1 MPLFDRAERPSP
13 RPRRAGR
20 AVAAAAAGMLV
31 LAGCSDDTP
40 TEMAR
45 LPQERG
51 DIVRLS
57 VGTDDIVPYVTGQII
72 VQFASGTSRAD
83 VEQIVAAQG
92 ATVMEKMLLPD
103 TWLIAVPA
111 GQEKEVVAGLGSA
124 ARVDF
129 AEPDY
134 LTVVVPCETGSCNRP
149 NDSFFGYKWD
159 LHNNGGIRNSSGTL
173 LSATGA
179 VDADID
185 WLEAF
190 EFLGSGFAG
199 SATIAIVDTGIQNN
213 HQDLA
218 GRVILERN
226 FATGYPDTLVSDRDG
241 HGSHVAGIAAARGN
255 NGVGVTGVAYGA
267 NIRLINA
274 KGCDLY
280 LFPNNVIQTSCPN
293 SSTSNAIVWATDN
306 GADVINLS
314 LGGAPNATVG
324 SAAQQ
329 AALQYARANN
339 VLPFC
344 STGNDNY
351 PGISFP
357 ARFPECVAVGA
368 TDWND
373 TRASYSN
380 YSADIELSA
389 PGGDG
394 ESLPNGYS
402 LILSVDGDAAE
413 TVTNSYAWLAGTSMA
428 TPQVTGLAALLIAN
442 GMTNADSVL
451 ARLKS
456 TADDL
461 GSPGFD
467 NQFGHGR
474 INAYQAVTGWRL
486 AAMDVQ
492 PATISLANSPSVS
505 VVLYSKQGFDAAA
518 VNVANVRMMVDSSA
532 VGAPVA
538 MRGTSYQSSA
548 TRDYNGDGRLD
559 RVLTFTTGS
568 LKAVGLTTST
578 SRLVLQDKTS
588 ASKWEARDESLPAF
602 VP

>member
-1 MPLFDRAERPSP
+1 MPFFNRPSAPP
-13 RPRRAGR
+13 RTRPLTRAGR
-20 AVAAAAAGMLV
+20 VAAAGMLV
-31 LAGCSDDTP
+31 LAGCSDDSP

-45 LPQERG
+45 LPQDRG
-51 DIVRLS
+51 SLVRLS
-57 VGTDDIVPYVTGQII
+57 VGTDDILPYVAGQII
-72 VQFASGTSRAD
+72 VQFAPGTSQAA

-92 ATVMEKMLLPD
+92 ATVMEQMLLPD

-134 LTVVVPCETGSCNRP
+134 LNAIVPCETGSCNTP
-149 NDSFFGYKWD
+149 NDGFFGYKWD
-159 LHNNGGIRNSSGTL
+159 LHNKGSITNSAGTVLSG
-173 LSATGA
+173 SGV

-190 EFLGSGFAG
+190 QFLGSGFAG
-199 SATIAIVDTGIQNN
+199 SAKIAIVDTGIQNN
-213 HQDLA
+213 HQELV

-226 FATGYPDTLVSDRDG
+226 FATGYADTLVSDRDG

-274 KGCDLY
+274 KACDLY
-280 LFPNNVIQTSCPN
+280 LFPGNVVQTSCPN
-293 SSTSNAIVWATDN
+293 SSTANAIVWATDN
-306 GADVINLS
+306 GANVINLS

-329 AALQYARANN
+329 AALQYARAHN

-351 PGISFP
+351 PGIGFP

-380 YSADIELSA
+380 YSPDIELSA

-413 TVTNSYAWLAGTSMA
+413 VVTNSYAWLAGTSMA
-428 TPQVTGLAALLIAN
+428 APQVTGLAALLIAN

-451 ARLKS
+451 ARLKN

-461 GSPGFD
+461 GTPGFD
-467 NQFGHGR
+467 NEFGFGR

-486 AAMDVQ
+486 ATMDVQ
-492 PATISLANSPSVS
+492 PATISLANSPAVN
-505 VVLYSKQGFDAAA
+505 VVLYSKQGFDATAI
-518 VNVANVRMMVDSSA
+518 NVANTRMVVDSSTA
-532 VGAPVA
+532 GVPVA
-538 MRGTSYQSSA
+538 MRGTAYQ
-548 TRDYNGDGRLD
+548 TTVKDYNSDGRMD
-559 RVLTFTTGS
+559 RLLTFTTAS
-568 LKAVGLTTST
+568 LKAAGLSTTTS
-578 SRLVLQDKTS
+578 SLVLQDKIS
-588 ASKWEARDESLPAF
+588 ASKWEARDASLPTI

>member
-1 MPLFDRAERPSP
+1 MPLFNRPIAVP
-13 RPRRAGR
+13 LTRAGR
-20 AVAAAAAGMLV
+20 VAAAAGL
-31 LAGCSDDTP
+31 LALAACSDDSP
-40 TEMAR
+40 TDMAR
-45 LPQERG
+45 LPQDPRS
-51 DIVRLS
+51 IVRLS
-57 VGTDDIVPYVTGQII
+57 VGTDDILPYVSGQII
-72 VQFASGTSRAD
+72 VQFAAGTSQAA

-92 ATVMEKMLLPD
+92 ATVMEQMLLPD

-134 LTVVVPCETGSCNRP
+134 LNAIVPCETGSCDTP
-149 NDSFFGYKWD
+149 NDGFFGYKWD
-159 LHNNGGIRNSSGTL
+159 LHNKGSITNSSGTV
-173 LSATGA
+173 LSSSGV

-190 EFLGSGFAG
+190 QYLGSGFAG

-213 HQDLA
+213 HQDLV

-241 HGSHVAGIAAARGN
+241 HGSHVSGIAAARGN
-255 NGVGVTGVAYGA
+255 NGVGVSGVAYGA
-267 NIRLINA
+267 NIKLMNA
-274 KGCDLY
+274 KACDLY
-280 LFPNNVIQTSCPN
+280 LFPGNVVQTSCPN
-293 SSTSNAIVWATDN
+293 SSTANAIVWATDN
-306 GADVINLS
+306 GANVINLS

-329 AALQYARANN
+329 AALQYARAHN

-344 STGNDNY
+344 STGNDNFA
-351 PGISFP
+351 GISFP

-380 YSADIELSA
+380 YSPDIELSA

-413 TVTNSYAWLAGTSMA
+413 VVTNSYAWLAGTSMA
-428 TPQVTGLAALLIAN
+428 TPQVTGLAALLIAT
-442 GMTNADSVL
+442 GVTNVDSVL
-451 ARLKS
+451 ARLKN

-461 GSPGFD
+461 GTPGFD
-467 NQFGHGR
+467 NEFGFGK

-486 AAMDVQ
+486 ATMDVQ
-492 PATISLANSPSVS
+492 PATISLANSPAVN

-518 VNVANVRMMVDSSA
+518 INVANTRLVVNGSGSG
-532 VGAPVA
+532 VPVA
-538 MRGTSYQSSA
+538 MRGTAYQ
-548 TRDYNGDGRLD
+548 TTVKDYNGDGRAD
-559 RVLTFTTGS
+559 RLLTFTTSS
-568 LKAVGLTTST
+568 LTAAGLSTST
-578 SRLVLQDKTS
+578 SSLVLQDKIS
-588 ASKWEARDESLPAF
+588 ASKWEARDASLPSF

>member
-1 MPLFDRAERPSP
+1 MPFLNRRIAPP
-13 RPRRAGR
+13 LTRAGR
-20 AVAAAAAGMLV
+20 VAAAAGMLV
-31 LAGCSDDTP
+31 LAACSDENP

-45 LPQERG
+45 LPQDRG
-51 DIVRLS
+51 SLVRLS
-57 VGTDDIVPYVTGQII
+57 VGTDDILPYVAGQII
-72 VQFASGTSRAD
+72 VQFAPGTAQAA

-134 LTVVVPCETGSCNRP
+134 LNAIVPCETGSCNTP
-149 NDSFFGYKWD
+149 NDGFFGYKWD
-159 LHNNGGIRNSSGTL
+159 LHNKGSITNSAGTVLSG
-173 LSATGA
+173 SGV

-190 EFLGSGFAG
+190 QYLGSGFAG

-213 HQDLA
+213 HQELV

-255 NGVGVTGVAYGA
+255 NGAGVTGVAYGA

-280 LFPNNVIQTSCPN
+280 LFPGNVIQTSCPN
-293 SSTSNAIVWATDN
+293 SSTANAIVWATDN
-306 GADVINLS
+306 GANVINLS

-329 AALQYARANN
+329 AALQYARARN

-344 STGNDNY
+344 STGNDNF
-351 PGISFP
+351 PGIGFP

-413 TVTNSYAWLAGTSMA
+413 VVTNSYAWLAGTSMS

-442 GMTNADSVL
+442 GMTNVDSVL
-451 ARLKS
+451 ARLKN

-461 GSPGFD
+461 GTPGFD
-467 NQFGHGR
+467 NEFGFGK

-486 AAMDVQ
+486 ATMDVQ
-492 PATISLANSPSVS
+492 PATISLASSPAVN
-505 VVLYSKQGFDAAA
+505 VVLYSKLGFDATAI
-518 VNVANVRMMVDSSA
+518 NLANTRLVVDGS
-532 VGAPVA
+532 GAGVPVA
-538 MRGTSYQSSA
+538 MRGTAYQ
-548 TRDYNGDGRLD
+548 TTVKDYNGDGRAD
-559 RVLTFTTGS
+559 RLVTFTTAS
-568 LKAVGLTTST
+568 LKAAGLSTST
-578 SRLVLQDKTS
+578 SSLVLQDKIS
-588 ASKWEARDESLPAF
+588 ASKWEARDASLPSF

>member
-1 MPLFDRAERPSP
+1 MPLFNRPIAP
-13 RPRRAGR
+13 PLTRAGR
-20 AVAAAAAGMLV
+20 VAAAAGMLV
-31 LAGCSDDTP
+31 LAGCSDDSP

-45 LPQERG
+45 LPQDPG
-51 DIVRLS
+51 SIVRLS
-57 VGTDDIVPYVTGQII
+57 VGTDDILPYVSGQII
-72 VQFASGTSRAD
+72 VQFAPGTAQAA

-134 LTVVVPCETGSCNRP
+134 LNAIIPCETGSCNTP
-149 NDSFFGYKWD
+149 NDGFFGYKWD
-159 LHNNGGIRNSSGTL
+159 LHNKGAITNSSGTV
-173 LSATGA
+173 LSSSGM

-190 EFLGSGFAG
+190 QFLGSGFAG
-199 SATIAIVDTGIQNN
+199 TAKIAIVDTGIQNN
-213 HQDLA
+213 HQELV

-255 NGVGVTGVAYGA
+255 NGVGVTGVAYGP
-267 NIRLINA
+267 NIKLINA

-280 LFPNNVIQTSCPN
+280 LFPGNVIQTSCPN
-293 SSTSNAIVWATDN
+293 SSTANAIVWATDN
-306 GADVINLS
+306 GANVINLS

-329 AALQYARANN
+329 AALQYARARN

-344 STGNDNY
+344 STGNDNF
-351 PGISFP
+351 PGIGFP

-380 YSADIELSA
+380 YSADIELVA

-413 TVTNSYAWLAGTSMA
+413 VVTNSYAWLAGTSMA

-442 GMTNADSVL
+442 GMTNVDSVL
-451 ARLKS
+451 ARIKS

-467 NQFGHGR
+467 NEFGFGK

-486 AAMDVQ
+486 ATMDVQ
-492 PATISLANSPSVS
+492 PATISLANSPAVT
-505 VVLYSKQGFDAAA
+505 VVLYSKQGFDATAI
-518 VNVANVRMMVDSSA
+518 NVANTRMVVDSSTA
-532 VGAPVA
+532 GVPVA
-538 MRGTSYQSSA
+538 MRGTAYQ
-548 TRDYNGDGRLD
+548 TTVKDYNADGRMD
-559 RVLTFTTGS
+559 RLLTFTTAS
-568 LKAVGLTTST
+568 LRAAGLSTST
-578 SRLVLQDKTS
+578 SSLVLQDKIS
-588 ASKWEARDESLPAF
+588 ASKWEARDASLPSF

>member
-1 MPLFDRAERPSP
+1 MPLFNRPIAP
-13 RPRRAGR
+13 PLTRAGR
-20 AVAAAAAGMLV
+20 VAAAAGL
-31 LAGCSDDTP
+31 LALAACSDDSP

-45 LPQERG
+45 LPQDPRS
-51 DIVRLS
+51 IVRLS
-57 VGTDDIVPYVTGQII
+57 VGTDDILPYVSGQII
-72 VQFASGTSRAD
+72 VQFAAGTSQAA

-92 ATVMEKMLLPD
+92 ATVMEQMLLPD

-134 LTVVVPCETGSCNRP
+134 LNAIVPCETGSCDTP
-149 NDSFFGYKWD
+149 NDGFFGYKWD
-159 LHNNGGIRNSSGTL
+159 LHNKGSITNSSGTV
-173 LSATGA
+173 LSSSGV

-185 WLEAF
+185 WLEAYQY
-190 EFLGSGFAG
+190 LGSGFAG

-213 HQDLA
+213 HQELV

-267 NIRLINA
+267 NIKLINA

-280 LFPNNVIQTSCPN
+280 LFPGNVIQTSCPN
-293 SSTSNAIVWATDN
+293 SSTANAIVWATDN
-306 GADVINLS
+306 GANVINLS

-329 AALQYARANN
+329 AALQYARAHN

-344 STGNDNY
+344 STGNDNFA
-351 PGISFP
+351 GIGFP

-380 YSADIELSA
+380 YSPDIELVA

-413 TVTNSYAWLAGTSMA
+413 VVTNSYAWLAGTSMA

-442 GMTNADSVL
+442 GMTNVDDVL
-451 ARLKS
+451 ARLKN

-461 GSPGFD
+461 GTPGFD
-467 NQFGHGR
+467 NEFGFGK
-474 INAYQAVTGWRL
+474 INVYQAVTGWRL
-486 AAMDVQ
+486 ANMDVQ
-492 PATISLANSPSVS
+492 PATISLANSPAVN
-505 VVLYSKQGFDAAA
+505 VVLYSKQDFDAAA
-518 VNVANVRMMVDSSA
+518 INVANTRLVVNGS
-532 VGAPVA
+532 GAGVPVA
-538 MRGTSYQSSA
+538 MRGTAYQ
-548 TRDYNGDGRLD
+548 TTVKDYNGDGRAD
-559 RVLTFTTGS
+559 RLLTFTTAS
-568 LKAVGLTTST
+568 LKAAGLSTST
-578 SRLVLQDKTS
+578 SSLVLQDKIS
-588 ASKWEARDESLPAF
+588 ASKWEARDASLPSF

>member
-1 MPLFDRAERPSP
+1 MPFLNQRLAPP
-13 RPRRAGR
+13 LTRAGR
-20 AVAAAAAGMLV
+20 VAAAAGMLV
-31 LAGCSDDTP
+31 LAACSDENP

-45 LPQERG
+45 LPQDRG
-51 DIVRLS
+51 SLVRLS
-57 VGTDDIVPYVTGQII
+57 VGTDDILPYVAGQII
-72 VQFASGTSRAD
+72 VQFAPGTSQAA

-92 ATVMEKMLLPD
+92 ATVMEQMLLPD

-134 LTVVVPCETGSCNRP
+134 LNAIVPCETGSCNTT
-149 NDSFFGYKWD
+149 NDGFFGYKWD
-159 LHNNGGIRNSSGTL
+159 LHNKGSITNSAGTVLSG
-173 LSATGA
+173 SGV

-190 EFLGSGFAG
+190 QYLGSGFAG

-213 HQDLA
+213 HQELV

-280 LFPNNVIQTSCPN
+280 LFPGNVIQTSCPN
-293 SSTSNAIVWATDN
+293 SSTANAIVWATDN
-306 GADVINLS
+306 GANVINLS

-329 AALQYARANN
+329 AALQYARARN

-344 STGNDNY
+344 STGNDNF
-351 PGISFP
+351 PGIGFP

-442 GMTNADSVL
+442 GMTNVDSVL
-451 ARLKS
+451 ARLKN

-461 GSPGFD
+461 GTPGFD
-467 NQFGHGR
+467 NEFGFGK

-486 AAMDVQ
+486 ATMDVQ
-492 PATISLANSPSVS
+492 PATISLASSPAVN
-505 VVLYSKQGFDAAA
+505 VVLYSKQGFDATAI
-518 VNVANVRMMVDSSA
+518 NLANTRMVVDSSA
-532 VGAPVA
+532 AGVPVA
-538 MRGTSYQSSA
+538 MRGTAYQ
-548 TRDYNGDGRLD
+548 TTVKDYNGDGRMD
-559 RVLTFTTGS
+559 RLVTFTTAS
-568 LKAVGLTTST
+568 LRAAGLATST
-578 SRLVLQDKTS
+578 SSLVLQDKIS
-588 ASKWEARDESLPAF
+588 ASKWEARDASLPAF

>member
-1 MPLFDRAERPSP
+1 MPLFNRPIAP
-13 RPRRAGR
+13 PLTRAGR
-20 AVAAAAAGMLV
+20 VAAAAGMLV
-31 LAGCSDDTP
+31 LAACSDDSP

-45 LPQERG
+45 LPQDPRS
-51 DIVRLS
+51 IVRLS
-57 VGTDDIVPYVTGQII
+57 VGTDDILPYVSGQII
-72 VQFASGTSRAD
+72 VQFAAGTSQAA

-92 ATVMEKMLLPD
+92 ATVMEQMLLPD

-134 LTVVVPCETGSCNRP
+134 LNAIVPCETGSCNTP
-149 NDSFFGYKWD
+149 NDGFFGYKWD
-159 LHNNGGIRNSSGTL
+159 LHNKGSITNSSGTV
-173 LSATGA
+173 LSSSGV

-190 EFLGSGFAG
+190 QYLGSGFAG

-213 HQDLA
+213 HQDLV

-255 NGVGVTGVAYGA
+255 NGLGVSGVAYGA
-267 NIRLINA
+267 NIKLINA

-280 LFPNNVIQTSCPN
+280 LFPGNVVQTSCPN
-293 SSTSNAIVWATDN
+293 SSTANAIVWATDN
-306 GADVINLS
+306 GANVINLS

-329 AALQYARANN
+329 AALQYARAHN

-344 STGNDNY
+344 STGNDNF
-351 PGISFP
+351 PGIGFP

-380 YSADIELSA
+380 YSPDIELSA

-402 LILSVDGDAAE
+402 LILSVDGDATE
-413 TVTNSYAWLAGTSMA
+413 VVTNSYAWLAGTSMA

-442 GMTNADSVL
+442 GMTNVDSVL
-451 ARLKS
+451 ARLKN

-461 GSPGFD
+461 GTPGFD
-467 NQFGHGR
+467 NEFGFGK
-474 INAYQAVTGWRL
+474 INVYQAVTGWRL
-486 AAMDVQ
+486 ATMDVQ
-492 PATISLANSPSVS
+492 PATISLASSPAVN
-505 VVLYSKQGFDAAA
+505 VVLYSKQDFDAAA
-518 VNVANVRMMVDSSA
+518 INVANTRLVVDGSGSG
-532 VGAPVA
+532 VPVA
-538 MRGTSYQSSA
+538 MRGTAYQ
-548 TRDYNGDGRLD
+548 TTVKDYNGDGRAD
-559 RVLTFTTGS
+559 RLLTFTTAS
-568 LKAVGLTTST
+568 LKAAGLSTST
-578 SRLVLQDKTS
+578 SSLVLQDKIS
-588 ASKWEARDESLPAF
+588 ASKWEARDASLPAF

>member
-1 MPLFDRAERPSP
+1 MPLFDRPDALPRARPLA
-13 RPRRAGR
+13 RAGR
-20 AVAAAAAGMLV
+20 VAAAAGMLA
-31 LAGCSDDTP
+31 LASCSDDGP

-51 DIVRLS
+51 AIARLS
-57 VGTDDIVPYVTGQII
+57 VGTDDLVPYVTGQII
-72 VQFASGTSRAD
+72 VQFAPGTTRAA
-83 VEQIVAAQG
+83 VEQLVAAQG
-92 ATVMEKMLLPD
+92 ATVKEQMLLPD

-111 GQEKEVVAGLGSA
+111 GQEKEVATGLSST

-134 LTVVVPCETGSCNRP
+134 LNAIVPCETGSCNGP

-159 LHNNGGIRNSSGTL
+159 LHNDGTINNAAGTVL
-173 LSATGA
+173 ASTGA
-179 VDADID
+179 FDADID
-185 WLEAF
+185 WLEAYH
-190 EFLGSGFAG
+190 FLGSAFAG
-199 SATIAIVDTGIQNN
+199 SATIAIVDTGIQHN

-218 GRVILERN
+218 GRVVAERN
-226 FATGYPDTLVSDRDG
+226 FAVGYPDTLVSDRDG

-255 NGVGVTGVAYGA
+255 NGLGVTGVAYGA
-267 NIRLINA
+267 NIKLINA

-280 LFPNNVIQTSCPN
+280 LFPGNVIQTSCPN

-306 GADVINLS
+306 GANVINLS
-314 LGGAPNATVG
+314 LGGAPNATAG
-324 SAAQQ
+324 SAAQR
-329 AALQYARANN
+329 AALQYARARN

-344 STGNDNY
+344 STGNDNF
-351 PGISFP
+351 PGIGFP

-402 LILSVDGDAAE
+402 LILSVDGDGAE
-413 TVTNSYAWLAGTSMA
+413 VVTNSYAWLAGTSMA

-442 GMTNADSVL
+442 GMTNTNDVL
-451 ARLKS
+451 ERLKS
-456 TADDL
+456 SADDL

-467 NQFGHGR
+467 NEFGFGR

-486 AAMDVQ
+486 ATMDVQ
-492 PATISLANSPSVS
+492 PATISLASSPAVN
-505 VVLYSKQGFDAAA
+505 VILFSKQGFDAAA
-518 VNVANVRMMVDSSA
+518 INVANTRMVVDSST
-532 VGAPVA
+532 VGVPVA
-538 MRGTSYQSSA
+538 MRGTSYQ
-548 TRDYNGDGRLD
+548 TTVKDYNGDGRAD
-559 RVLTFTTGS
+559 RLLTFTTAS
-568 LKAVGLTTST
+568 LKAAGLTTST
-578 SRLVLQDKTS
+578 SQLVVQDKIS
-588 ASKWEARDESLPAF
+588 ASKWEARDASLPAF